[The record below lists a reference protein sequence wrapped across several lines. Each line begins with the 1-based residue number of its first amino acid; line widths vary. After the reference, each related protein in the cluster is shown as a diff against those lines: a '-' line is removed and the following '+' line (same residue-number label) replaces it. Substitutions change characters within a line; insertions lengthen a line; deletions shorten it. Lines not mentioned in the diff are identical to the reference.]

1 MQNKTSKWFKDLNTK
16 HETMKLL
23 EGNIGRTLFNINIAI
38 LGGSIFS
45 GKGNISK
52 NKQMRPN

>member
-1 MQNKTSKWFKDLNTK
+1 
-16 HETMKLL
+16 MKLV